1 MVPRLPAPKLPTPRL
16 GLPSVFDDV
25 RKDLE
30 RNALRLRNGIKWAAG
45 TEFAPPAPTPSDVI
59 WSDGSVQLRR
69 YRREGP
75 ARFGPPLLTFVGLV
89 GRSYV
94 FDLWKGNSVVQ
105 MQMDHGFDAFVLDW
119 GVPDE
124 LDSANTL
131 ETYLQGYL
139 PRAIRAVLAETGATE
154 VNLMTYCMGGCMA
167 LHALAAQ
174 PELPVRSL
182 VTMATPV
189 DFTHLG
195 PLIDALRTGDIA
207 PDAVLDET
215 GNLPGSVVRESFKS
229 RKPTGDLVNYAN
241 LWQNLWSDEYL
252 EGHQAVGRWL
262 HDHIPM
268 PGALFKQ
275 VVPMWLGNNGF
286 VNDGL
291 RLGGRPAPL
300 SNITVPVLGVVA
312 MRDDIATEPAT
323 TALADALPSTEVELM
338 RVDAGHASL
347 FSGRRAA
354 KVVLPAVFEW
364 IASNSEEISSHAAS

>member
-1 MVPRLPAPKLPTPRL
+1 MAPKLALP
-16 GLPSVFDDV
+16 GLEGV

-45 TEFAPPAPTPSDVI
+45 AEFAPPAPTPSDVV
-59 WSDGSVQLRR
+59 WAEGNVHLRR
-69 YRREGP
+69 YRRDTP
-75 ARFGPPLLTFVGLV
+75 AKYRIPLLTFVGLV

-94 FDLWKGNSVVQ
+94 FDLWKGNSIVSLQ
-105 MQMDHGFDAFVLDW
+105 LEHGFDAFVLDW

-139 PRAIRAVLAETGATE
+139 PRAIRAVLAETGAPE

-174 PELPVRSL
+174 PDLPVRSL
-182 VTMATPV
+182 VTVASPV
-189 DFTHLG
+189 DFRDLG
-195 PLIDALRTGDIA
+195 PLIEALRVGQID
-207 PDAVLDET
+207 PEDVLDAS
-215 GNLPGSVVRESFKS
+215 GNLPGAVVRDSFKS

-241 LWQNLWSDEYL
+241 LWQNLWNDEYL
-252 EGHQAVGRWL
+252 EGHQAIGRWL

-275 VVPMWLGNNGF
+275 VVPMWLANNGF
-286 VNDGL
+286 VNDSL

-300 SNITVPVLGVVA
+300 ANISMPVLGVIGV
-312 MRDDIATEPAT
+312 RDDIAHEVSTS
-323 TALADALPSTEVELM
+323 ALGDVLTGAQVELM

-347 FSGRRAA
+347 FSGRKAV
-354 KVVLPAVFEW
+354 KVVMPGVFDW
-364 IASNSEEISSHAAS
+364 IAGHSEEISDVAS